1 MSAAAPPPA
10 AVIDPGLEPA
20 PAPDDSTAMAAEDLR
35 ALAWLHEQERSP
47 ALLVALYDHGFPST
61 LCLVA
66 ADDPARAAMDAA
78 LSALAGRGDGSLPA
92 SSADELAADYAAIYL
107 THALRASPF
116 ESVWRDE
123 DHLAMQNP
131 TFSVRAFYRRHGM
144 QVTDWRKLADD
155 HLTHEL
161 NFLALLLERGE
172 QREAARFLGEHLMTW
187 LPDFAQRVGARAATP
202 FYAALA
208 VLTRACCAQCQRWL
222 PRVALMPAVQVA
234 PPPDAPPGC
243 GH

>member
-1 MSAAAPPPA
+1 MASELLAALADDLEQLIRLHDRELDAETLAALRSADFPHGLALPPAGEAGQQAYANMAAA
-10 AVIDPGLEPA
+10 LTEPA
-20 PAPDDSTAMAAEDLR
+20 
-35 ALAWLHEQERSP
+35 
-47 ALLVALYDHGFPST
+47 
-61 LCLVA
+61 
-66 ADDPARAAMDAA
+66 
-78 LSALAGRGDGSLPA
+78 SL
-92 SSADELAADYAAIYL
+92 DELAADYAAIYL

-131 TFSVRAFYRRHGM
+131 TFSVRAFYRRHSM